1 MSRISKLL
9 ENNVPPATIWFGGV
23 ELHYE
28 KTVDDI
34 DDAQALLDSFKAEG
48 KTATAT
54 HNGNKHNIYASK
66 IEMTVKEN

>member
-1 MSRISKLL
+1 MSRIGKLL

-34 DDAQALLDSFKAEG
+34 DDAQSLIDSFKAEG
-48 KTATAT
+48 KTAAAT
-54 HNGNKHNIYASK
+54 HNGNKHYIYL
-66 IEMTVKEN
+66 